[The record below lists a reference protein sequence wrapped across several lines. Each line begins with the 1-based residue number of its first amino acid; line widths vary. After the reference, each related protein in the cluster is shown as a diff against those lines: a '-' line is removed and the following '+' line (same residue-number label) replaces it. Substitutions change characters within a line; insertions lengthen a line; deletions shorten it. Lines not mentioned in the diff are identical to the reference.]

1 MSSRRKATVAA
12 GITVM
17 TSLGGCLD
25 RLLDRSTGTDSGTV
39 VQQREI
45 VTTYDD
51 AVVARND
58 ATTARDE
65 GVTAF
70 NEESYP
76 AAIESIETALTEY
89 RTANEGFAEAA
100 DLARE
105 LDEDDAA
112 ALCETA
118 VTETALQVDA
128 TEAALSAARAAD
140 GDADAGTINGHIET
154 FRTYRDEAA
163 ALTVE
168 DADAVAVALGLEP

>member
-1 MSSRRKATVAA
+1 MRYRRTVLIGSVVGIAA
-12 GITVM
+12 I
-17 TSLGGCLD
+17 SGCLD
-25 RLLDRSTGTDSGTV
+25 RVTGGDDGRDGTADDKR
-39 VQQREI
+39 REI

-154 FRTYRDEAA
+154 FRTHRDEAV

-168 DADAVAVALGLEP
+168 DTDAVAVALGLET